1 MKACAGSGGKV
12 GIGVTDG
19 VSSMATGVLVCANVG
34 VAGTGVTGKAVGTGP
49 GGLIT
54 FFA

>member
-1 MKACAGSGGKV
+1 MKACAGSGGNVAV
-12 GIGVTDG
+12 GVMDG

-34 VAGTGVTGKAVGTGP
+34 VAGMGVTGKAVGTGP
-49 GGLIT
+49 GGLIE